1 MEIKLESNG
10 EIFYLNKFAKQ
21 ANGSIFYKNG
31 KTALLA
37 TVTTDESESIEGDF
51 LPLTVQY
58 IEKSYANGKFPGG
71 YIKREGKPNEFEILT
86 SRLIDRSIRPL
97 FPKNYKYQVQVT
109 IITLSIDTNSDI
121 QVLALNAACIAL
133 LISNIPLVG
142 AINALRIGKIDGE
155 LILNPSPKQ
164 LIQSSIDL
172 FIAGEGNNILMIEFK
187 SNVNELNEEEM
198 IEALEIAQKHINSTS
213 LRYMQLF
220 AAHKK
225 DSIKLKSCDD
235 ISYALNHINEN
246 YQYKIQDSL
255 FNMAKSE
262 SPSIIKN
269 LIKDISS
276 SSGFDESDVRRAI
289 GLIRREYIRN
299 KILYSDERLDGR
311 GLDSIREINIETNI
325 LPSAH
330 GSALF
335 TRGET
340 QVLCVC
346 TIGSENDMQLYDS
359 LTSKIPLKE
368 KFLFHYNF
376 PSFST
381 GETYSIGL
389 PTRRELGH
397 GNLAKKALESSIKS
411 ENRAIR
417 VVSEVLESNG
427 SSSMASVCGGSL
439 SLAAAGVHSSFLVAG
454 VAMGLV
460 KEKGVYKILTDITG
474 LEDYDGDMDFKVAGN
489 NKGITA
495 LQMDVKVN
503 VDLGIIQEA
512 IYKAKKAR
520 LHILHKMEIA
530 KASIIPCENTP
541 LVLSFDVPLNK
552 ISSIIGHGGKNIK
565 EITSSFNVII
575 DINKNNGQI
584 SISSNNKNDITN
596 AKDYILS
603 SINVPIDSFNI
614 GDRFKG
620 KIKRI
625 ASFGIFVE
633 LRDGVDGL
641 IHNTRL
647 AKYNLKASSYKEDSL
662 VDVEIIAINEGK
674 VELSIVDNN

>member
-10 EIFYLNKFAKQ
+10 EVFFLNKFAKQ
-21 ANGSIFYKNG
+21 SNGSIFYKNG

-37 TVTTDESESIEGDF
+37 TITTDDSEPIEGDF

-109 IITLSIDTNSDI
+109 IIVLSIDVNSDI

-133 LISNIPLVG
+133 LISNIPLFG

-155 LILNPSPKQ
+155 LIINPNSKQ
-164 LIQSSIDL
+164 LIESSIDL

-187 SNVNELNEEEM
+187 SNVNELSEEEM
-198 IEALEIAQKHINSTS
+198 VDALEIARKHINSTS

-220 AAHKK
+220 AAHMKE
-225 DSIKLKSCDD
+225 SIKLKSLDD
-235 ISYALNHINEN
+235 ISHVVNYINEN

-276 SSGFDESDVRRAI
+276 SSGFNENQVSRAI
-289 GLIRREYIRN
+289 GLIRRDYIRS
-299 KILYSDERLDGR
+299 KILYNEERLDGR
-311 GLDSIREINIETNI
+311 ALDSIRNINIETNI
-325 LPSAH
+325 LPNAH

-346 TIGSENDMQLYDS
+346 TIGNENDMQSYDT
-359 LTSKIPLKE
+359 LTSKFPLRD

-417 VVSEVLESNG
+417 IVSEVLESNG
-427 SSSMASVCGGSL
+427 SSSMASVCAGSL
-439 SLAAAGVHSSFLVAG
+439 SLYAASLSPNFLVAG

-460 KEKGVYKILTDITG
+460 KERGIYKILTDITG

-489 NKGITA
+489 KKGITA
-495 LQMDVKVN
+495 LQMDIKVN
-503 VDLGIIQEA
+503 VNLEIIQEA
-512 IYKAKKAR
+512 IYKAKNAR
-520 LHILHKMEIA
+520 LFILNKMEIA
-530 KASIIPCENTP
+530 KSSIIPLQNTP
-541 LVLSFDVPLNK
+541 LIEIFSIPINK
-552 ISSIIGHGGKNIK
+552 ISSIIGQGGKNIK
-565 EITSSFNVII
+565 EIISKFNVII
-575 DINKNNGQI
+575 DINKNNGEI
-584 SISSNNKNDITN
+584 SISSSNKNDIFN
-596 AKDYILS
+596 AKEYILS
-603 SINVPIDSFNI
+603 SINLPLNSFNI

-620 KIKRI
+620 RIKKI
-625 ASFGIFVE
+625 ANFGIFVE

-647 AKYNLKASSYKEDSL
+647 AKYNLKPSAYKEDSFIN
-662 VDVEIIAINEGK
+662 VEIISINEGK
-674 VELSIVDNN
+674 VELAII

>member
-10 EIFYLNKFAKQ
+10 EIFYLNKIAKQ

-37 TVTTDESESIEGDF
+37 TITTDDSEPIEGDF

-109 IITLSIDTNSDI
+109 IIVLSIDLDSDI

-133 LISNIPLVG
+133 LISNIPIKG

-172 FIAGEGNNILMIEFK
+172 FISGEGNNILMIEFK
-187 SNVNELNEEEM
+187 SNVNELSEEEM
-198 IEALEIAQKHINSTS
+198 VEALEIAQKHINNTS

-220 AAHKK
+220 AAHMKE
-225 DSIKLKSCDD
+225 SIKLRPLDD
-235 ISYALNHINEN
+235 ISHVVNFINEN

-276 SSGFDESDVRRAI
+276 SSGFNENQIERAI
-289 GLIRREYIRN
+289 SLIRRDYIRS
-299 KILYSDERLDGR
+299 KILYNEERLDGR
-311 GLDSIREINIETNI
+311 ALDSIRNINIETNI
-325 LPSAH
+325 LPNAH

-346 TIGSENDMQLYDS
+346 TIGSESDMQLYDS
-359 LTSKIPLKE
+359 LSSKIPLRE

-381 GETYSIGL
+381 GETYSIGS

-411 ENRAIR
+411 QNRAIR
-417 VVSEVLESNG
+417 IVSEVLESNG
-427 SSSMASVCGGSL
+427 SSSMASVCAGSL
-439 SLAAAGVHSSFLVAG
+439 SLYAASLSPSFLVAG

-460 KEKGVYKILTDITG
+460 KERGIYKILTDITG

-489 NKGITA
+489 KKGITA
-495 LQMDVKVN
+495 LQMDIKVN
-503 VDLGIIQEA
+503 VNLEIIQEA
-512 IYKAKKAR
+512 IYKARNAR
-520 LHILHKMEIA
+520 LFILNKMEIA
-530 KASIIPCENTP
+530 KSNIIPCENTP
-541 LVLSFDVPLNK
+541 LIEVFNIPIGK
-552 ISSIIGHGGKNIK
+552 ISSIIGQGGKNIK
-565 EITSSFNVII
+565 EIVSRFNVII
-575 DINKNNGQI
+575 DINKNNGEI
-584 SISSNNKNDITN
+584 SISSNNKDDIAN
-596 AKDYILS
+596 AKEYILS
-603 SINVPIDSFNI
+603 SINLPLDSFNI

-620 KIKRI
+620 RIKKI
-625 ASFGIFVE
+625 ANFGIFVE

-641 IHNTRL
+641 VHNTRL
-647 AKYNLKASSYKEDSL
+647 AKYNLKPSAYKEDSL
-662 VDVEIIAINEGK
+662 LDVEIISINEGK
-674 VELSIVDNN
+674 VELAII